1 MKWNGKQK
9 QQVHHKVFEKVNHL
23 DMLRTE
29 EPTQHVADIIA
40 NLNKQ
45 LKLKQQNSSLE
56 PIISNNG
63 KDENPENNF
72 KTTTEAIESISNDI
86 RLHPIIEIV

>member
-1 MKWNGKQK
+1 
-9 QQVHHKVFEKVNHL
+9 
-23 DMLRTE
+23 MLRTE